1 MHNASKMLS
10 IMAEKLF
17 CLDGLQRYHKY
28 QSRKKNKEQSAE
40 NHYSEIFNCSPF
52 SLYIKWSIKKLNNF

>member
-28 QSRKKNKEQSAE
+28 QSRKK
-40 NHYSEIFNCSPF
+40 
-52 SLYIKWSIKKLNNF
+52 IKNNLLRITIVRSSIVLLSVYTLNGQ